1 MILTDRLA
9 IRSSTSAV
17 VLNSLA
23 SRPELESVHARSVYL
38 TFPYAVKLNKRTTQP
53 LVYDSLSKR
62 YLPDPTL
69 TLIFDLGRVGE
80 LRQLIDLT
88 PEEDVS

>member
-23 SRPELESVHARSVYL
+23 TRPELKSVRARCAYL
-38 TFPYAVKLNKRTTQP
+38 TFPYAVKLNKRATQP
-53 LVYDSLSKR
+53 LIYNSLRKR

-69 TLIFDLGRVGE
+69 TLMFDLGRVEE

-88 PEEDVS
+88 PEEIAD